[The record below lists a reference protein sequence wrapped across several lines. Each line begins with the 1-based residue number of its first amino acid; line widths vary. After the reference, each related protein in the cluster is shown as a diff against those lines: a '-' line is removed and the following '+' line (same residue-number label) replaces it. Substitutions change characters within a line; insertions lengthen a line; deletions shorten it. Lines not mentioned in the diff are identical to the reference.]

1 MIRKFIQTA
10 YDALIRQWLPRKIVV
25 HNGVATRS
33 GRLFDVTDVK
43 PDYEVSLVAAM
54 REQIEAGD
62 DVVIVGG
69 GYGVSAVVARRYAG
83 RNGSV
88 TVYEGAASQIST
100 IEETLSLNESSDGVT
115 VNHAIV
121 GDGQNVWEE
130 DTGAPRLSPTE
141 IPSCDILALDC
152 EGSEVEIIEK
162 SNLPKTVIVETHGVF
177 DAPTAKT
184 RQLLIDKGFSITEDR
199 IEIEEEDVH
208 VLTAVQA

>member
-1 MIRKFIQTA
+1 M
-10 YDALIRQWLPRKIVV
+10 
-25 HNGVATRS
+25 
-33 GRLFDVTDVK
+33 K